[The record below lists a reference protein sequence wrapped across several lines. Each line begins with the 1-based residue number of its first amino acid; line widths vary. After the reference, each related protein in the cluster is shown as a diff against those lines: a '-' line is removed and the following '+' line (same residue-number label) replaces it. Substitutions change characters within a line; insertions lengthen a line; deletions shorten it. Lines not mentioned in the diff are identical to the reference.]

1 MIAAGGSRIIAE
13 PSEYRELGMPTR
25 RSWCKAGLGWTGG
38 LALAQ
43 PARATLLRAVG
54 SQFARIFEGGEGQA
68 PRGLAVD
75 LLGQLFGDGVRCE
88 WMPWSRAQ
96 LTLEQGE
103 ADILIGPYRTPE
115 RETRMLFSVRY
126 FYSDAMVWY
135 ARRGEEARWTGE
147 ISGLAQT
154 PVAAVRGWAYGSRFE
169 RMKPLLGQLTWV
181 QSVDAGLQMLM
192 KRRVELFAANDRNC
206 QPVLQRLNLAD
217 AVVRCSPPL
226 DVLHGHMAFA
236 RSAGGEALSQRYDQ
250 AFEQWLRTGSA
261 AELYRRWGVDRP
273 VTAA

>member
-1 MIAAGGSRIIAE
+1 MT
-13 PSEYRELGMPTR
+13 TR
-25 RSWCKAGLGWTGG
+25 RMLCRAGVGWMAGLG
-38 LALAQ
+38 LAR
-43 PARATLLRAVG
+43 PAHAAPLRAVG
-54 SQFARIFEGGEGQA
+54 AQFARIFEGSEGQA
-68 PRGLAVD
+68 PKGLAVE

-88 WMPWSRAQ
+88 WVPWPRAQ
-96 LTLEQGE
+96 LMLDQGE

-115 RETRMLFSVRY
+115 REARMLFSVRS

-147 ISGLAQT
+147 FGELAQT

-169 RMKPLLGQLTWV
+169 RMKTAMNQLTWV
-181 QSVDAGLQMLM
+181 QGVDAGLQMLT

-206 QPVLQRLNLAD
+206 QPVLQRLNLVD
-217 AVVRCSPPL
+217 AVGRCSPPL

-236 RSAGGEALSQRYDQ
+236 RSAAGEALAQRYDL

-261 AELYRRWGVDRP
+261 SELYRRWAVERP
-273 VTAA
+273 VTPT